1 VLCKRNSFIVLSAC
15 LLFAQACRH
24 GTAADLKIEHQ
35 ISPQPPRV
43 GRVAIALKVTDVSGK
58 PVTGAR
64 IRLEGDMSHAG
75 MTPVFAEAQETGD
88 GTYRASL
95 ELSMAGD
102 WVVVVRGVLRD
113 GRQLER
119 QFEVN
124 GVAPEQF

>member
-1 VLCKRNSFIVLSAC
+1 MLCKRNSFIVLSAC

-24 GTAADLKIEHQ
+24 RTVDELNLEHQ

-43 GRVAIALKVTDVSGK
+43 GRVAIALKVKDASGK

-64 IRLEGDMSHAG
+64 MRLEADMSHAG
-75 MTPVFAEAQETGD
+75 MTPVFAEAQETSD
-88 GTYRASL
+88 GNYRASL

-102 WVVVVRGVLRD
+102 WVVVVRAVLPD

-119 QFEVN
+119 QFEIN
-124 GVAPEQF
+124 GVAPE

>member
-1 VLCKRNSFIVLSAC
+1 MLCKRNSFIVLSAC
-15 LLFAQACRH
+15 LLFAQACRDR
-24 GTAADLKIEHQ
+24 TVADLKIEHQ

-64 IRLEGDMSHAG
+64 IRLTGDMSHAG
-75 MTPVFAEAQETGD
+75 MTPVFAEAQETSD

-102 WVVVVRGVLRD
+102 WVVVVRAVLPD
-113 GRQLER
+113 GRQVER
-119 QFEVN
+119 QFEIN